1 MSAWWQQVG
10 ATLQAEF
17 SDLSDPAILT
27 RTTVRLLL
35 AAALGG
41 VLGYERETRG
51 KAAGFRTHILVS
63 LGAALFVLIPQQSKV
78 TDADMTRVVQGL
90 VAGIGFI
97 GAGAILR
104 YTDSGQ
110 IEGLTTAAGIWLTA
124 AIGVA
129 VGMGREATAIFA
141 TVLALGVL
149 SMLPRIPTASPPPPQ
164 K

>member
-104 YTDSGQ
+104 NTDSGQ

>member
-17 SDLSDPAILT
+17 SDLSDPAVLT

-35 AAALGG
+35 AAVLGG
-41 VLGYERETRG
+41 VLGYERESKG
-51 KAAGFRTHILVS
+51 KAAGFRTHILVAV
-63 LGAALFVLIPQQSKV
+63 GAALFVLIPQQSSA
-78 TDADMTRVVQGL
+78 TDADMTRVIQGL
-90 VAGIGFI
+90 VAGIGFL

-104 YTDSGQ
+104 HSESGQ
-110 IEGLTTAAGIWLTA
+110 IEGLTTAASIWLTA

-129 VGMGREATAIFA
+129 VGMGREATAILC
-141 TVLALGVL
+141 TLLALGVL
-149 SMLPRIPTASPPPPQ
+149 SLLPRIPPSSPPPPQ